1 MMPDLV
7 LLTYRVICPLITPPT
22 FYTSEEVIVLKGTLI
37 VIVESP
43 WHSFAYFHV
52 EDTYIC
58 VISKIHKQIV
68 DFTISAD
75 V

>member
-1 MMPDLV
+1 M
-7 LLTYRVICPLITPPT
+7 
-22 FYTSEEVIVLKGTLI
+22 LKGTLI

-43 WHSFAYFHV
+43 WHLFAYFHV
-52 EDTYIC
+52 EDTYTC